1 MMDRARRRVVVTGLG
16 TVNPLGNS
24 VADTWAGVLAGRSGI
39 GPITKF
45 DATGFSTT
53 IAGEVKGFDPL
64 AFIGAKE
71 LRRLDDFII
80 FALAASRMAADDA
93 GLVIDESN
101 ADRIGVLMGSAI
113 GGLQTI
119 EREKE
124 NIMKAGPRRMSP
136 TAIPAVLANL
146 APGNVA
152 IHLGARGPISC
163 VVTACAAGNNAISDA
178 ARLIADGYADAML
191 TGGTD
196 AAVSPLAVAGFNAMR
211 ALSTRNDEPERA
223 SRPFDAE
230 RDGFIIGE
238 GAAVMVLEEL
248 TTALERGATVLA
260 EIIGTASTCDA
271 YHIAAPPPGHPGA
284 ARCMD
289 LALRDAGLSPAD
301 VDYINAHGTSTQLN
315 DIYETQAIKTVFGDH
330 VQSLAVSSTKSMT
343 GHMLGAAGG
352 IEAVLTVKALN
363 ENTVPPTINLDNPDP
378 QCDLDFTPHRPVQRN
393 LSVAMSNSFGFGG
406 VNSVIVLKKFDSG
419 RYS

>member
-1 MMDRARRRVVVTGLG
+1 
-16 TVNPLGNS
+16 LGNS